1 MTPHRSISRLLVFV
15 FTCAI
20 FTGAAGAQTLKFA
33 WPDGA
38 SAKVQARS
46 QGSRTTNKTTRKWDM
61 TSDFTMRVQRTGS
74 RVVISREGF
83 SGWKGTFPP
92 SLSGGPERFV
102 DMIPTT
108 IVATDGTLIGL
119 DGQETARK
127 QMTRDLEQSGPL
139 HPVIQNA
146 LQALTSDAS
155 LEAMASATWA
165 ALVGY
170 WKGVE
175 LDPARRYAIRDFV
188 PLPHLGDVVLD
199 ANGTIRFV
207 KETSCATAPAERNC
221 AELLAELATDPEQ
234 AKKLLRSMLQKP
246 GANPPRV
253 TGFQQRFKVTIIV
266 DKGTMLPRQLTMTRI
281 QSIEVDSSNLS
292 FSEEATKTMNFAWA
306 LKQEDKKTSP

>member
-1 MTPHRSISRLLVFV
+1 
-15 FTCAI
+15 
-20 FTGAAGAQTLKFA
+20 
-33 WPDGA
+33 
-38 SAKVQARS
+38 
-46 QGSRTTNKTTRKWDM
+46 
-61 TSDFTMRVQRTGS
+61 
-74 RVVISREGF
+74 
-83 SGWKGTFPP
+83 
-92 SLSGGPERFV
+92 
-102 DMIPTT
+102 MIPTT
-108 IVATDGTLIGL
+108 VVATDGTLIGL

-170 WKGVE
+170 RKGVE
-175 LDPARRYAIRDFV
+175 LDPAQRYTIRNLV

-234 AKKLLRSMLQKP
+234 ANKLLRSMLQKP

-253 TGFQQRFKVTIIV
+253 TG
-266 DKGTMLPRQLTMTRI
+266 
-281 QSIEVDSSNLS
+281 SSSDS
-292 FSEEATKTMNFAWA
+292 K
-306 LKQEDKKTSP
+306 